1 LKDKEMEA
9 YLDNSA
15 TTRAYDEVATLV
27 AKIMTEEYG
36 NPSSVHHM
44 GMVSGERLSQARET
58 IAATLKVEPQEILFT
73 SGGTESDNLAL
84 IGVAKANKWRG
95 KHIIT
100 TAIEHPAILET
111 TTALE
116 KEGFEITYLP
126 VDETGVVQ
134 IEDLKAALREDT
146 ILVSMMFVNNEIGSV
161 QKIQEAGEIIKAYNS
176 DIYFHV
182 DAVQGYGKFVIR
194 PKSMK
199 IDLLSVS
206 GHKIHGPKGIG
217 FLYIKK
223 GTKINPICYG
233 GGQQKGMRSG
243 TENVPGIAGLALAAK
258 MCYENFEDKQ
268 NKLYELK
275 EYIIKSLNER
285 LSDIKVNGPACRE
298 GAPHIVSVSI
308 KGLAAET
315 VLNMLSS
322 KNIYVSAGSACTSN
336 NPHISDTL
344 QAIGLEKDLLESTIR
359 ISMSFM
365 TTKEEIDYFLDT
377 LCSQVENMRKFY
389 RH

>member
-1 LKDKEMEA
+1 MEA

-15 TTRAYDEVATLV
+15 TTRAYDEVADLV
-27 AKIMTEEYG
+27 AKIMKEEFG

-44 GMVSGERLSQARET
+44 GMVSSERLSQARET
-58 IAATLKVEPQEILFT
+58 IATSLKVDPQEIVFT

-84 IGVAKANKWRG
+84 IGVARANKWRG
-95 KHIIT
+95 NHIIT
-100 TAIEHPAILET
+100 TKIEHPAILET
-111 TTALE
+111 MAFLE
-116 KEGFEITYLP
+116 KEGFEITYLS
-126 VDETGVVQ
+126 VDETGT
-134 IEDLKAALREDT
+134 IDLDELKNAIRKET
-146 ILVSMMFVNNEIGSV
+146 ILVSIMFVNNEIGTLMPI
-161 QKIQEAGEIIKAYNS
+161 QKAGELIKSVNK
-176 DIYFHV
+176 DTYFHV
-182 DAVQGYGKFVIR
+182 DAVQAYGKVLIR
-194 PKSMK
+194 PRTMN

-206 GHKIHGPKGIG
+206 GHKIHGPKGVG

-223 GTKINPICYG
+223 GTKIVPICYG

-258 MCYENFEDKQ
+258 KCYEDFDAKIK
-268 NKLYELK
+268 KLYDLK
-275 EYIIKSLNER
+275 QYTVDSLLER
-285 LSDIKVNGPACRE
+285 IPDIKINGQKVSE
-298 GAPHIVSVSI
+298 GAPHIISVSI

-336 NPHISDTL
+336 NPHVSDTL

-365 TTKEEIDYFLDT
+365 TTKEEMDYFLDT
-377 LCSQVENMRKFY
+377 LCSQVSNMRKFY

>member
-1 LKDKEMEA
+1 MEA

-15 TTRAYDEVATLV
+15 TTRAFDEVAALV
-27 AKIMTEEYG
+27 AKVMTEEYG
-36 NPSSVHHM
+36 NPSSVHHL
-44 GMVSGERLSQARET
+44 GTVASDRVTKAKAA
-58 IAATLKVEPQEILFT
+58 IAATLKADPSEILFT
-73 SGGTESDNLAL
+73 SGGTESDNTAL
-84 IGVAKANKWRG
+84 IGIARANKWRG

-100 TAIEHPAILET
+100 TAVEHPAIYET
-111 TTALE
+111 ALYLE

-126 VDETGVVQ
+126 VDERGVVRL
-134 IEDLKAALREDT
+134 EDLKNALRPDT

-161 QKIQEAGEIIKAYNS
+161 MPVEEAGKLIKAVNP
-176 DIYFHV
+176 DTYFHV
-182 DAVQGYGKFVIR
+182 DAVQAYGKLLIR
-194 PKSMK
+194 PKSMN

-206 GHKIHGPKGIG
+206 SHKIHGPKGIG

-223 GTKINPICYG
+223 GTKIVPIVYG

-243 TENVPGIAGLALAAK
+243 TENVPGIAGMALAAQ
-258 MCYENFEDKQ
+258 MCHE
-268 NKLYELK
+268 ELK
-275 EYIIKSLNER
+275 EKAAALYDLKEYLVNSLNER
-285 LSDIKVNGPACRE
+285 LTDIRINGPAVRD
-298 GAPHIVSVSI
+298 GAPHIVSLSI
-308 KGLAAET
+308 RGLAAET

-322 KNIYVSAGSACTSN
+322 KEIYVSAGSACTSN

-344 QAIGLEKDLLESTIR
+344 RSIGLEKDLLESTIR

-377 LCSQVENMRKFY
+377 LCSQVDTMRKFY

>member
-1 LKDKEMEA
+1 MEA

-15 TTRAYDEVATLV
+15 TTRAYDEVADLV
-27 AKIMTEEYG
+27 AKIMKEEFG

-58 IAATLKVEPQEILFT
+58 IAASLKVDPQEIVFT

-84 IGVAKANKWRG
+84 IGVARANKWRG
-95 KHIIT
+95 NHIIT
-100 TAIEHPAILET
+100 TKIEHPAILET
-111 TTALE
+111 MAFLE
-116 KEGFEITYLP
+116 KEGFEITYLS
-126 VDETGVVQ
+126 VDETGT
-134 IEDLKAALREDT
+134 IDLDELKNAIRKET
-146 ILVSMMFVNNEIGSV
+146 ILVSIMFVNNEIGTLMPI
-161 QKIQEAGEIIKAYNS
+161 QKAGELIKSVNK
-176 DIYFHV
+176 DTYFHV
-182 DAVQGYGKFVIR
+182 DAVQAYGKVLIR
-194 PKSMK
+194 PRNMN

-206 GHKIHGPKGIG
+206 GHKIHGPKGVG

-223 GTKINPICYG
+223 GTKIVPICYG

-258 MCYENFEDKQ
+258 KCYEDFDAKIK
-268 NKLYELK
+268 KLYDLK
-275 EYIIKSLNER
+275 QYTVDSLLER
-285 LSDIKVNGPACRE
+285 IPDIKINGQKVSE
-298 GAPHIVSVSI
+298 GAPHIISVSI

-336 NPHISDTL
+336 NPHVSDTL

-365 TTKEEIDYFLDT
+365 TTKEEMDYFLDT
-377 LCSQVENMRKFY
+377 LCSQVSNMRKFY

>member
-1 LKDKEMEA
+1 MEA

-15 TTRAYDEVATLV
+15 TTRAYDEVAALV
-27 AKIMTEEYG
+27 ADIMTKEYG
-36 NPSSVHHM
+36 NASSVHHM
-44 GMVSGERLSQARET
+44 GTVSSDRLSKARED
-58 IAATLKVEPQEILFT
+58 IAATLKVDPQEILFT
-73 SGGTESDNLAL
+73 SGGTESDNLAIL
-84 IGVAKANKWRG
+84 GVAKANKWRG

-100 TAIEHPAILET
+100 TAIEHPAVLET
-111 TTALE
+111 AAELE
-116 KEGFEITYLP
+116 KDGFEITYLK
-126 VDETGVVQ
+126 VDESGVVSLD
-134 IEDLKAALREDT
+134 ELKAALRPDT
-146 ILVSMMFVNNEIGSV
+146 ILVSMMFVNNEIGTIEPV
-161 QKIQEAGEIIKAYNS
+161 EKAGELIKAYNK

-182 DAVQGYGKFVIR
+182 DAVQAYGKVLIR
-194 PKSMK
+194 PRSMK

-206 GHKIHGPKGIG
+206 GHKIHGPKGVG

-243 TENVPGIAGLALAAK
+243 TENVPGIAGLSLAAK
-258 MCYENFEDKQ
+258 MCYTDFESKIE
-268 NKLYELK
+268 KLYELK
-275 EYIIKSLNER
+275 DYLINSLNDR
-285 LSDIKVNGPACRE
+285 LSDIKVNGPKCRD
-298 GAPHIVSVSI
+298 GAPQIVSVSI

-322 KNIYVSAGSACTSN
+322 KGIYVSAGSACTSN

-344 QAIGLEKDLLESTIR
+344 QAIGLPKDLLESTIR

-377 LCSQVENMRKFY
+377 LCSQVETMRKFY

>member
-1 LKDKEMEA
+1 MEA

-15 TTRAYDEVATLV
+15 TTRVYDEVADLV
-27 AKIMTEEYG
+27 AKVMKEEYG

-44 GMVSGERLSQARET
+44 GMVSGERLSQARDT
-58 IAATLKVEPQEILFT
+58 IAASLKVDPQEIVFT

-84 IGVAKANKWRG
+84 IGVARANKWRG
-95 KHIIT
+95 NHIIT
-100 TAIEHPAILET
+100 TKIEHPAILET
-111 TTALE
+111 MAFLE
-116 KEGFEITYLP
+116 KEGFEITYLS
-126 VDETGVVQ
+126 VDETGT
-134 IEDLKAALREDT
+134 IDLDELKNAIRKET
-146 ILVSMMFVNNEIGSV
+146 ILVSIMFVNNEIGTLMPI
-161 QKIQEAGEIIKAYNS
+161 QKAGELIKSVNK
-176 DIYFHV
+176 DTYFHV
-182 DAVQGYGKFVIR
+182 DAVQAYGKVLIR
-194 PKSMK
+194 PRTMN

-206 GHKIHGPKGIG
+206 GHKIHGPKGVG

-223 GTKINPICYG
+223 GTKIVPVCYG

-258 MCYENFEDKQ
+258 KCYEDFDAKIK
-268 NKLYELK
+268 KLYDLK
-275 EYIIKSLNER
+275 QYTVDSLLER
-285 LSDIKVNGPACRE
+285 IPDIKINGQKVSE
-298 GAPHIVSVSI
+298 GAPHIISVSI

-336 NPHISDTL
+336 NPHVSDTL

-377 LCSQVENMRKFY
+377 LCSQVSNMRKFY

>member
-1 LKDKEMEA
+1 MEA

-15 TTRAYDEVATLV
+15 TTREYDEVADLV
-27 AKIMTEEYG
+27 AKIMKEEYG

-44 GMVSGERLSQARET
+44 GMVSSERLSQSREML
-58 IAATLKVEPQEILFT
+58 ASTLKVDPQEIVFT

-84 IGVAKANKWRG
+84 IGVARACKWRG
-95 KHIIT
+95 NHIIT
-100 TAIEHPAILET
+100 TKIEHPAILET
-111 TTALE
+111 MAFLE
-116 KEGFEITYLP
+116 KEGFEITYLS
-126 VDETGVVQ
+126 VDDTGC
-134 IEDLKAALREDT
+134 IDIDALKNAIRKET
-146 ILVSMMFVNNEIGSV
+146 ILVSIMFVNNEIGTIMPI
-161 QKIQEAGEIIKAYNS
+161 QKAGELIKSINK

-182 DAVQGYGKFVIR
+182 DAVQAYGKILIR
-194 PKSMK
+194 PRTMN

-206 GHKIHGPKGIG
+206 GHKIHGPKGVG
-217 FLYIKK
+217 FIYIKK
-223 GTKINPICYG
+223 GTKIVPVCYG
-233 GGQQKGMRSG
+233 GGQQRGMRSG
-243 TENVPGIAGLALAAK
+243 TENVPGIAGLSLAAK
-258 MCYENFEDKQ
+258 KCYEDFDAKIK
-268 NKLYELK
+268 KLYDLK
-275 EYIIKSLNER
+275 QYTVDSLLER
-285 LSDIKVNGPACRE
+285 VPDIKINGQSPMV
-298 GAPHIVSVSI
+298 GAPHIISVSI

-336 NPHISDTL
+336 NPHVSDTL

-377 LCSQVENMRKFY
+377 LCSQVSNMRKFY